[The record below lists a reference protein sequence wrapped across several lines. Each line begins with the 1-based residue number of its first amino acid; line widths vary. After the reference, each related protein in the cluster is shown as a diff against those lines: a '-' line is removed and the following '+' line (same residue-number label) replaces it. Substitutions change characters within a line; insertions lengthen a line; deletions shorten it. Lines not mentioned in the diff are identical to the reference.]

1 VRLAPLL
8 ALLVLA
14 ASALAPPGVRF
25 ARPIAVV
32 GANESFNWSGYMQ
45 GILEKGTT
53 FHSISA
59 DWIVPEV
66 QQRNA
71 GEAEYSSSWIG
82 IGGGCVD
89 AGCSVSDATL
99 IQAGI
104 GHDVDATG
112 RPDYYA
118 WWETIPAPSIR
129 TDLVIS
135 PGDLVRVS
143 IAEGAVAEVWT
154 ITITDLSTR
163 RAFSITLPYASTYA
177 TAEWILETPIVISD
191 TGGITVGPMPDVA
204 PVHFD
209 NARVNGA
216 GAGLVA
222 SEQIALV
229 DFDLSPIAAPSSPDR
244 DADGFND
251 CAYRTTCPTPKNELR

>member
-1 VRLAPLL
+1 M
-8 ALLVLA
+8 
-14 ASALAPPGVRF
+14 
-25 ARPIAVV
+25 
-32 GANESFNWSGYMQ
+32 N
-45 GILEKGTT
+45 
-53 FHSISA
+53 
-59 DWIVPEV
+59 
-66 QQRNA
+66 
-71 GEAEYSSSWIG
+71 
-82 IGGGCVD
+82 
-89 AGCSVSDATL
+89 
-99 IQAGI
+99 
-104 GHDVDATG
+104 
-112 RPDYYA
+112 
-118 WWETIPAPSIR
+118 
-129 TDLVIS
+129 
-135 PGDLVRVS
+135 
-143 IAEGAVAEVWT
+143 IAEGAVPEVWT